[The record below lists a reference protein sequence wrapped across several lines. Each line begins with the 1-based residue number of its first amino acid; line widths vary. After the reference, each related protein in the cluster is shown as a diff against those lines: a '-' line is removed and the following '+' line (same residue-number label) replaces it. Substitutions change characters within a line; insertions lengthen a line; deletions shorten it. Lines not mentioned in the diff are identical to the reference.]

1 MSITDN
7 HTVYPDSLGDNIL
20 SNILLTSDLKG
31 YIENPGYYFNGPYTP
46 AVQRHLDLVMLSP
59 RWRRFRNRKP
69 DPDTA
74 IRSEILYRSR
84 TGRIRT
90 GEKRSAREPPTP
102 RSSPIRPT
110 VL

>member
-46 AVQRHLDLVMLSP
+46 AVQRHLDLVMLTHG
-59 RWRRFRNRKP
+59 WRRFRIENLTQTPQFEAKYFIEAGQAVSGQVKNAFGKGASDASIVAYSP
-69 DPDTA
+69 D
-74 IRSEILYRSR
+74 
-84 TGRIRT
+84 
-90 GEKRSAREPPTP
+90 
-102 RSSPIRPT
+102 
-110 VL
+110 